1 MPQASAHVQGSRHDA
16 QVAVFGRSVQA
27 KLEAQRLFLV
37 GAGALGCEFLKV
49 RPWELSAVG
58 RIECCAYSHHAPLNT
73 GSLHAVSAV
82 ARLSMQLLC
91 CAGFCHDGNCSGR
104 RGQRHSDR

>member
-1 MPQASAHVQGSRHDA
+1 MSREPCVSSICPCAVQGSRHDA

-49 RPWELSAVG
+49 RPCGLTTWEAWNAVHFSP
-58 RIECCAYSHHAPLNT
+58 C
-73 GSLHAVSAV
+73 
-82 ARLSMQLLC
+82 MLLTQPC
-91 CAGFCHDGNCSGR
+91 ML
-104 RGQRHSDR
+104 

>member
-1 MPQASAHVQGSRHDA
+1 MRGKPCVLSTCPYAVQGSRHDA

-49 RPWELSAVG
+49 WPVCICSVRTHGIAVLYQ
-58 RIECCAYSHHAPLNT
+58 CVHATEVSFLNF
-73 GSLHAVSAV
+73 
-82 ARLSMQLLC
+82 Q
-91 CAGFCHDGNCSGR
+91 
-104 RGQRHSDR
+104 

>member
-1 MPQASAHVQGSRHDA
+1 MVRMYEVVVNCSVWQCCVFSICAYAVQGSRHDA

-49 RPWELSAVG
+49 GCLKQFPGTPEGLYTPGRACIRAASALE
-58 RIECCAYSHHAPLNT
+58 RMACCDLVMT
-73 GSLHAVSAV
+73 KV
-82 ARLSMQLLC
+82 A
-91 CAGFCHDGNCSGR
+91 CH
-104 RGQRHSDR
+104 